1 MKRLIVVSNRVQP
14 PSEEATGNQG
24 GLALALSAVLRES
37 NGIWFGWSGGETE
50 SFTGLINFQKSA
62 GVTTA
67 TVDLE
72 PQDILEYYDG
82 FANRTLWP
90 LFHYRVSLA
99 EFERE
104 FVDGYERVNTRFAE
118 TLLPLITQ
126 DDLVWVHDY
135 HLIPLGQ
142 RLRERGVANRMGFF
156 LHIPW
161 PPMGLLVSL
170 PNHQELVE
178 QLFAYDVV
186 GFHTQDWL
194 DNFLN
199 YARTYMDAE
208 VDEDGTVR
216 WQGRTLRALACPIGI
231 DGAAYAQTAQ
241 SPTALAMCRQMH
253 ESANDR
259 AMIVGVD
266 RLDYSKGLQE
276 RFMGYERLLA
286 TREDLQ
292 EKVFLLQIA
301 PPSRANVQTYQ
312 EIRAQLDSHSGR
324 INGEFAT
331 VDWVPLRYVNKGYA
345 RDVLAGIYRAAKVGL
360 VTPLRDGMNLVAK
373 EFVAA
378 QDPEDPGVLV
388 LSNFAGAAAQM
399 DAAVLVNPYSPEEIA
414 DALALALTMPVE
426 ERKARWRK
434 LMDGVVNEDVMWWLD
449 RFITALDPETAATGP
464 AGAPSP
470 APVSPE

>member
-1 MKRLIVVSNRVQP
+1 
-14 PSEEATGNQG
+14 
-24 GLALALSAVLRES
+24 
-37 NGIWFGWSGGETE
+37 
-50 SFTGLINFQKSA
+50 
-62 GVTTA
+62 VTTA

-118 TLLPLITQ
+118 TLLPLITH

-194 DNFLN
+194 DNFLD
-199 YARTYMDAE
+199 YARTHMDAE

-360 VTPLRDGMNLVAK
+360 VTPC
-373 EFVAA
+373 
-378 QDPEDPGVLV
+378 
-388 LSNFAGAAAQM
+388 
-399 DAAVLVNPYSPEEIA
+399 
-414 DALALALTMPVE
+414 
-426 ERKARWRK
+426 
-434 LMDGVVNEDVMWWLD
+434 
-449 RFITALDPETAATGP
+449 ATG
-464 AGAPSP
+464 
-470 APVSPE
+470 